1 MEGISYVGGL
11 GLGLGVGLSKWADR
25 GLTLLSY
32 KGKDWF
38 SGPVVLLAH
47 LAELSPHTCSDTVL
61 ITYPLGGG
69 YVLFSP
75 LFLTALSLSLS
86 QSVISYLLFGITRPL
101 LERE

>member
-1 MEGISYVGGL
+1 MHRHNSNFDGFGPAKPHCGMLILAAREIST
-11 GLGLGVGLSKWADR
+11 A
-25 GLTLLSY
+25 
-32 KGKDWF
+32 F
-38 SGPVVLLAH
+38 
-47 LAELSPHTCSDTVL
+47 

-86 QSVISYLLFGITRPL
+86 LSLLSVISYLLFGITRPL

>member
-1 MEGISYVGGL
+1 MTNVAKQNLQQAFI
-11 GLGLGVGLSKWADR
+11 
-25 GLTLLSY
+25 TLKFGY
-32 KGKDWF
+32 QD
-38 SGPVVLLAH
+38 
-47 LAELSPHTCSDTVL
+47 L

-86 QSVISYLLFGITRPL
+86 LSQSVISYLLFGITRPL